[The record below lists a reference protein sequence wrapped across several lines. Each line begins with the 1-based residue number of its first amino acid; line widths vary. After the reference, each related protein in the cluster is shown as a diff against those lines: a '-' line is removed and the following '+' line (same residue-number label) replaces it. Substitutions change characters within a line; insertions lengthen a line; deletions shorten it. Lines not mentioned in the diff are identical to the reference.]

1 MQLTNLKLLQILN
14 HFCGTGEHMSNSNY
28 GAGDQIVPTGLCVA
42 EEQTQT
48 VTNFYSL
55 KRILSQ
61 GTTEFQSYII
71 AEVPTFGKAMFI
83 NNKMQS
89 ALMDEHVYHEHLTL
103 PALIACKNPQS
114 VLIMGGGEGATLR
127 DVLKHKS
134 VKEVVMV
141 DIDKEL
147 VEMAKRDMPEW
158 HQGSFNDPR
167 VTLVHTDAR
176 GWLEKQ
182 SNNKFDVI
190 ISDLSEPT
198 EEGPAVMLFTKE
210 FFNTVSS
217 KLTSDGVFVMQA
229 GSANITH
236 PECFAS
242 CNKTLEQVFP
252 IVRPFWTTVTSF
264 ISPWGF
270 IMASKTQD
278 PLKLTEED
286 VASRIEAAGIK
297 SKAYMPRNHSAMF
310 CLPDYLIEAIAAGGI
325 ISDAKPFYWK

>member
-1 MQLTNLKLLQILN
+1 
-14 HFCGTGEHMSNSNY
+14 MSNQ

-42 EEQTQT
+42 EEQTET

-89 ALMDEHVYHEHLTL
+89 ALMDEYVYHEHLTH
-103 PALIACKNPQS
+103 PALVTCKNPER

-134 VKEVVMV
+134 VKSVTMV

-147 VEMAKRDMPEW
+147 VDMAKRDMPEW
-158 HQGSFNDPR
+158 HQGAFNDPR

-176 GWLEKQ
+176 AWLTAQKD
-182 SNNKFDVI
+182 KFDVI

-210 FFNTVSS
+210 FFGIVSE
-217 KLTSDGVFVMQA
+217 KLTDNGVFIMQA

-236 PECFAS
+236 PECYAS
-242 CNKTLEQVFP
+242 CNKTLESVFP

-270 IMASKTQD
+270 IVASKKEDPTKLPQEEIAERLSSRGVQTRAYTQR
-278 PLKLTEED
+278 THH
-286 VASRIEAAGIK
+286 G
-297 SKAYMPRNHSAMF
+297 MF
-310 CLPDYLIEAIAAGGI
+310 CLPDYLLEAISNGRI